1 MIQRETEV
9 AGGVGEEDEDG
20 ATDQLRTFA
29 QLLQAERHYHTRHDL
44 QQQELMRER
53 YHQRADQHDD
63 KVREKRRPGIEEGTY
78 YDRYDGERQYIYVE

>member
-1 MIQRETEV
+1 
-9 AGGVGEEDEDG
+9 
-20 ATDQLRTFA
+20 
-29 QLLQAERHYHTRHDL
+29 
-44 QQQELMRER
+44 MRER